1 MDNIGHI
8 EIRIEGTK
16 GNFAL
21 SPDNYDI
28 REVIAMLENAEN
40 LLFPND
46 KKGRPTISYQL
57 ESGSVRHLFKTSMQ
71 YVIGFNAV
79 IAQVDQHR
87 SIDFLDLNTAK
98 ALENIQDNAA
108 KHGYVVD
115 IRTSLEDTHTLR
127 IDTHTDF
134 RRSEAI
140 WAEAEFY
147 FYGKVTNAG
156 GKDKANIHMF
166 TDEHGTLRIHTPI
179 RFLESYENNMLYKHL
194 GVRAKGKQHSDT
206 GEIDTSSL
214 TFLELVEYHPKYDE
228 DYLNNLIEKASDEWR
243 GIADKDAWLR
253 EIRGGYDG

>member
-1 MDNIGHI
+1 MNN
-8 EIRIEGTK
+8 RITDPRYQLIK
-16 GNFAL
+16 VKIFIQLNR
-21 SPDNYDI
+21 DYKN
-28 REVIAMLENAEN
+28 IAMLENAEN

-57 ESGSVRHLFKTSMQ
+57 ESGSVRHLFKTSMH

-115 IRTSLEDTHTLR
+115 IRTSLEDTYTLR

-156 GKDKANIHMF
+156 GKDKANIHLY
-166 TDEHGTLRIHTPI
+166 TDEHGTL
-179 RFLESYENNMLYKHL
+179 
-194 GVRAKGKQHSDT
+194 
-206 GEIDTSSL
+206 
-214 TFLELVEYHPKYDE
+214 
-228 DYLNNLIEKASDEWR
+228 
-243 GIADKDAWLR
+243 
-253 EIRGGYDG
+253 